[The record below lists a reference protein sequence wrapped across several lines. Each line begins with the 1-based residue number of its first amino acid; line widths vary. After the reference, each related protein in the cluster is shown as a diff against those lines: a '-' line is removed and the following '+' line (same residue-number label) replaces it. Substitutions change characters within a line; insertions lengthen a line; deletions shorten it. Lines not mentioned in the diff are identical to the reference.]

1 MEQKKNRI
9 WLNLIVVGLILV
21 VMLVIILV
29 NNDAGEIFKAIK
41 QADAKYLLIALAF
54 ILVFI
59 LFTAFSLMQLVRLK
73 KKINVFDSFNIA
85 NLANFYN
92 GITPFASGGQ
102 PFQVYYYT
110 KVNVKT
116 DESTS
121 VLMMN
126 FIIHQFVSVVLS
138 IIALCLY
145 YGKLNEITNNNVA
158 FKVAVWIG
166 LIINFVIL
174 MLLIFVSFSKTV
186 KKFFMWLI
194 KVVFSIKFLKKK
206 RENMIQRTSDY
217 FDKSQES
224 FKELFHHI
232 PTLLLSV
239 LYKVISLLAYFIVPY
254 FIFKGLH
261 VKVSA
266 TDIGFI
272 IWMTAFAYVIMSFM
286 PTPGSSG
293 GAEWAFEEVFA
304 ASFVG
309 ITGSIT
315 ASAILLWRF
324 FTYYLVMILGAISA
338 ICVKRRKEDEELCEL
353 ESSQT
358 ATSPKS
364 ME

>member
-1 MEQKKNRI
+1 MEKKKNRI

-21 VMLVIILV
+21 IMLVIILV
-29 NNDAGEIFKAIK
+29 NNDAGEIFKAMK
-41 QADAKYLLIALAF
+41 NAEVKYILIALAF
-54 ILVFI
+54 ILSFI
-59 LFTAFSLMQLVRLK
+59 LFTAFSLMQLVALK
-73 KKINVFDSFNIA
+73 KKINLFDSFNIA

-126 FIIHQFVSVVLS
+126 FIIHQFVSVILS
-138 IIALCLY
+138 IVAICLY
-145 YGKLNEITNNNVA
+145 YNYLITENGNMA
-158 FKVAVWIG
+158 FRVFVWIG
-166 LIINFVIL
+166 LSINVIIL
-174 MLLIFVSFSKTV
+174 LLLIFVSLSKTV
-186 KKFFMWLI
+186 KKFFMWL
-194 KVVFSIKFLKKK
+194 VGLVFSIKFLRKKK
-206 RENMIQRTSDY
+206 EMMIEKTNDY
-217 FDKSQES
+217 FDKSQQS

-232 PTLLLSV
+232 PTLLLSII
-239 LYKVISLLAYFIVPY
+239 YKTIALISYFIVPY

-261 VKVSA
+261 VDVKA
-266 TDIGFI
+266 TDIMFI

-293 GAEWAFEEVFA
+293 GAEWAFSVVFA
-304 ASFVG
+304 GKFFLSEG
-309 ITGSIT
+309 ISG
-315 ASAILLWRF
+315 SAILLWRF

>member
-1 MEQKKNRI
+1 MEKKKNRI
-9 WLNLIVVGLILV
+9 WLNLIVVGLIFV
-21 VMLVIILV
+21 IMLVIILV
-29 NNDAGEIFKAIK
+29 NNDASQIFKAIK
-41 QADAKYLLIALAF
+41 EADVKYILIALAF
-54 ILVFI
+54 ILSFI

-126 FIIHQFVSVVLS
+126 FIIHQFVSVILS
-138 IIALCLY
+138 VIAICLY
-145 YGKLNEITNNNVA
+145 YDNLITNANTA
-158 FKVAVWIG
+158 FRVAVWIG
-166 LIINFVIL
+166 LSINVIIL
-174 MLLIFVSFSKTV
+174 LLLIFVSFSKTV

-194 KVVFSIKFLKKK
+194 KVVFSIKFLRKK
-206 RENMIQRTSDY
+206 REEMVQRTNDY
-217 FDKSQES
+217 FDKSQDS

-239 LYKVISLLAYFIVPY
+239 LYKVIALVSYFIVPY

-261 VKVSA
+261 VEVGA
-266 TDIGFI
+266 NEIGFI

-293 GAEWAFEEVFA
+293 GAEWAFKEVFA
-304 ASFVG
+304 TSFVG
-309 ITGSIT
+309 VTSSIT

-338 ICVKRRKEDEELCEL
+338 ICVKRRKEDEEICEL

-358 ATSPKS
+358 AMSHKS
-364 ME
+364 TE